1 MYLLSVLVVLVAIS
15 MVPTILSDPINQP
28 IGDFTVPS
36 WIKNNAGWWADGQ
49 IDDGSFVSG
58 IQWLILNDVITI
70 PSTQQGAGDG
80 DNIIPSWVKNT
91 AGWWAE
97 DKIHDITFVSAIK
110 YLINEGIMIVG
121 QVSESEP
128 AKCTF
133 KGIPVTCPD
142 EKEVVEIS
150 DFYMEVNSGSCT
162 TCVSWAYIG
171 KEYNFQ
177 IETYDE
183 KRGNYIDGVE
193 INVKIISKG
202 GELRHNFGQVTTE
215 DGIYKNSITIPSL
228 DWYAENILS
237 VTGKYNGVEKTIE
250 KEFTVFAQRSYSADP
265 STPNTAG
272 SCTEV
277 SPKSVTSQED
287 TPQGITFGDDGRKM
301 FVTGNTGDDVNEYTL
316 AGGPYC
322 LGTASFVD
330 AFSVSSQDNDPQAL
344 AFNDD
349 GLKMFIVG
357 NQNDSIYQYTLSE
370 NFDVSTASYASKLLD
385 IDATVTASGD
395 KNEDSP
401 TGVAFND
408 DGLKMFIVGNERDS
422 VHEFTLTENFDIS
435 TASFVDAFSVSSQES
450 EPTGIAFNDDG
461 LKMFIVG
468 SNGDDVNEYKL
479 SVNFDVSTASFV
491 DAFSVSSQDDDP
503 RDIAFDPSGRYMFI
517 VGDQGNDV
525 NVYKLSEPFDVSTAV
540 VQSG

>member
-1 MYLLSVLVVLVAIS
+1 MLHLLLSVLAVLVAIS

-49 IDDGSFVSG
+49 IDDSSFVSG

-70 PSTQQGAGDG
+70 SSTQQGAGDG

-121 QVSESEP
+121 QVEE
-128 AKCTF
+128 AEETNGCTF

-142 EKEVVEIS
+142 EKEVAEIS
-150 DFYMEVNSGSCT
+150 DYYMEVNSGSCT
-162 TCVSWAYIG
+162 TCVSWAYVG

-202 GELRHNFGQVTTE
+202 GELSHNFGQVTTE

-237 VTGKYNGVEKTIE
+237 VTGKYYGVEKTIE
-250 KEFTVFAQRSYSADP
+250 KEFTVFKKGYSADP
-265 STPNTAG
+265 STPNTSG

-330 AFSVSSQDNDPQAL
+330 AFSVSSQDNDP
-344 AFNDD
+344 
-349 GLKMFIVG
+349 
-357 NQNDSIYQYTLSE
+357 
-370 NFDVSTASYASKLLD
+370 
-385 IDATVTASGD
+385 
-395 KNEDSP
+395 
-401 TGVAFND
+401 
-408 DGLKMFIVGNERDS
+408 
-422 VHEFTLTENFDIS
+422 
-435 TASFVDAFSVSSQES
+435 
-450 EPTGIAFNDDG
+450 
-461 LKMFIVG
+461 
-468 SNGDDVNEYKL
+468 
-479 SVNFDVSTASFV
+479 
-491 DAFSVSSQDDDP
+491 